1 MMTATTNPRKTS
13 RDDTTT
19 LKTAEWRSEIKHL
32 QRAAPAEAGESHVS
46 SGASLKDWT
55 KTTLILMRCREA
67 EAEASDLNKSIAS
80 LSMDSLTNPS
90 STGTMSD
97 KITGN
102 VTLTAGSQKSVS
114 AVAVVE
120 ATGQHVL
127 TIKRFK

>member
-1 MMTATTNPRKTS
+1 
-13 RDDTTT
+13 
-19 LKTAEWRSEIKHL
+19 
-32 QRAAPAEAGESHVS
+32 VS

-55 KTTLILMRCREA
+55 KTTLILKRCREA

-90 STGTMSD
+90 STGTTSD

-102 VTLTAGSQKSVS
+102 VTLTAGSQKSVNV
-114 AVAVVE
+114 VAVVE